1 MLTSNHVIFM
11 EYKNSDLFQGFL
23 FKFWSLMELNVLWK
37 KRVFSCGLLV
47 CVDSFLAS
55 VCDWCYCG
63 TYNVPSACCK
73 LSAIKIYG
81 MKTECYPCAEV
92 FFFKIR
98 CWEMSSVST
107 SFYYCSHF
115 SEKVIFWIKTNSSQ
129 SESMWT
135 VDALLTAT
143 TVTSSIQRSILKRS
157 KSKLRLR
164 PSF

>member
-23 FKFWSLMELNVLWK
+23 FKFWSLMELNVLWTEEGI
-37 KRVFSCGLLV
+37 FLWSPSLCGLL
-47 CVDSFLAS
+47 F
-55 VCDWCYCG
+55 G
-63 TYNVPSACCK
+63 
-73 LSAIKIYG
+73 LSLWLVLLRDLQCSLCLLQTFRNKDLWHENR
-81 MKTECYPCAEV
+81 MLCLRRS
-92 FFFKIR
+92 FFFKLR
-98 CWEMSSVST
+98 CWDMSSVST